1 MDVLDMIDDRNLR
14 DEIYANMQL
23 KTTDELMK
31 IWEEND
37 REEWTPLAF
46 DVVKEILFQRT
57 GTLPEIPAFHKDIRK
72 QVENKTFLKRP
83 KNKLLQITGIAYIV
97 MFIMLVIFNPAG
109 ENSQN
114 NIVGDICL
122 LGIGIC
128 SLIVSVVS
136 TRQAWTM
143 DSKSYMEWYRSQLI
157 FPMPDWLENM
167 GRFTQPLY
175 PDWLSLW
182 SARLISPLFFLFG
195 IIFLLLAVS
204 LIVTLFR

>member
-1 MDVLDMIDDRNLR
+1 MDVLDMIDDGELRN
-14 DEIYANMQL
+14 EIYANMQL
-23 KTTDELMK
+23 KTTDELLK
-31 IWEEND
+31 IWEGND
-37 REEWTPLAF
+37 HEEWTPLAF
-46 DVVKEILFQRT
+46 DVIKQILFQT
-57 GTLPEIPAFHKDIRK
+57 IGVIPDVLASHKKSI
-72 QVENKTFLKRP
+72 ESNKLSRYP
-83 KNKLLQITGIAYIV
+83 KNKLLQITGITYIF

-114 NIVGDICL
+114 NIIGDICL

-128 SLIVSVVS
+128 LLIGSVVS

-143 DSKSYMEWYRSQLI
+143 DSKSYMEWYRSQII
-157 FPMPDWLENM
+157 FPMPDWLENL

-195 IIFLLLAVS
+195 LVFSVFGLIS
-204 LIVTLFR
+204 LIMLFR